1 MRFPTLWSGPSPGHQ
16 GPTLFAKAG
25 YRHAAARIR
34 RVRGQARY
42 NGGHLPF
49 PSDALLPTAL
59 RWLIYPFVV
68 LLGLA
73 AMVVAMVVIVLSLT
87 YPNLPSLEILTDYR
101 PKIPLRV
108 FTADGHL
115 LGEFG
120 EERRAVVSIQDVPA
134 IMKQAILAAEDERF
148 YQHGGIDTLGVLR
161 AVYTNLLSG
170 GKRQGASTITQQVA
184 KNFFLSSEK
193 TYTRKLYEALLAF
206 KIENNLSK
214 DQIFELYIN
223 QIFLGQ
229 RAYGFAAAAHIYFGK
244 PLADLTIAEA
254 AMLAGLPKAP
264 SAYNPV
270 VNPKRARIRQQY
282 VLRRMNEL
290 GYINDQQYKAALE
303 QALVIR
309 RDVNETPMHAE
320 FVTEMARQMTVER
333 FPEDAYT
340 RGLRV
345 YTTILRD
352 DQEAAYQSVRR
363 GVFDY
368 DRRHGYRGA
377 EAYVDLGE
385 INSEQDE
392 TLDELLADFPDSE
405 DLHPAIVLQADSK
418 KVRAYRRG
426 GDIVT
431 VSGDGLKF
439 AARMIDDKAPP
450 NKRLRRG
457 AVIRVQS
464 EDKSNWRIVQMPEVE
479 AAFLAADP
487 HDGAIRALVGG
498 FDFNRS
504 KFNHVT
510 QAWRQPGS
518 SFKPFIYSAALE
530 RGFTPASVINDEPIS
545 FPATVTGSQ
554 AWEPKNY
561 DGKYEGPMRMRTA
574 LAKSK
579 NMVSIRLLQA
589 SGVHFVQDYITRFG
603 FQASRH
609 PPYLTMALGAGSVT
623 LWEMVT
629 AYAVFANGGYRVRPY
644 IVREIQDEK
653 KQVLARAEPL
663 TAGDESLR
671 AIDPRNAF
679 LMDSMLRDVTIYGTA
694 ARASATL
701 KRKDLAG
708 KTGTTNE
715 HVDAWFCGYQQT
727 VVGCSWIGFD
737 QPRNLGNGETGG
749 TAALPTWIG
758 YMARVLKDA
767 PEAFL
772 PTPEGIV
779 AIDSQTSGKGPAQE
793 LFYKENAPSELE
805 PEPPVDNSKPED

>member
-1 MRFPTLWSGPSPGHQ
+1 
-16 GPTLFAKAG
+16 
-25 YRHAAARIR
+25 
-34 RVRGQARY
+34 
-42 NGGHLPF
+42 
-49 PSDALLPTAL
+49 LPTAL
-59 RWLIYPFVV
+59 RWLIYPLVV
-68 LLGLA
+68 VLGLA
-73 AMVVAMVVIVLSLT
+73 AIALAMGVVVLSLA

-101 PKIPLRV
+101 PKIPLRI

-120 EERRAVVSIQDVPA
+120 EERRAVVSFDEVPA
-134 IMKQAILAAEDERF
+134 ILKQAILAAEDERF
-148 YQHGGIDTLGVLR
+148 YQHGGVDTLGVLR
-161 AVYTNLLSG
+161 ALHANLLSG

-193 TYTRKLYEALLAF
+193 TYTRKFYEALLSF
-206 KIENNLSK
+206 EIERTLSK

-244 PLADLTIAEA
+244 PLAELTLAEA

-270 VNPKRARIRQQY
+270 VNPKRARIRQEY
-282 VLRRMNEL
+282 VLRRMNDL
-290 GYINDQQYKAALE
+290 GFIDDAQRETALQ

-309 RDVNETPMHAE
+309 REFSGTPIHAE
-320 FVTEMARQMTVER
+320 FVTEMARQIAAER
-333 FPEDAYT
+333 FPDDVYT

-345 YTTILRD
+345 YTTIVRE
-352 DQEAAYQSVRR
+352 DQEAAYASLRR
-363 GVFDY
+363 GVLDY

-377 EAYVDLGE
+377 EAYVDLTE
-385 INSEQDE
+385 ITSEQDE
-392 TLDELLADFPDSE
+392 ALEELLLDYHEAE
-405 DLHPAIVLQADSK
+405 DLQAAIVLQAETK
-418 KVRAYRRG
+418 KIRAYRRG
-426 GDIVT
+426 GEVIT
-431 VSGDGLKF
+431 ISGDGLRF
-439 AARMIDDKAPP
+439 AARMIDNKAPP

-457 AVIRVQS
+457 AIIRVQTD
-464 EDKSNWRIVQMPEVE
+464 DKGNWRIVQLPEVE

-487 HDGAIRALVGG
+487 SDGAIRALVGG

-504 KFNHVT
+504 EFNHVT

-530 RGFTPASVINDEPIS
+530 RGFTPASIINDEPVS

-589 SGVHFVQDYITRFG
+589 SGVRFVQDYVTRFG
-603 FQASRH
+603 FEAKRH

-623 LWEMVT
+623 PWEMVT
-629 AYAVFANGGYRVRPY
+629 GYAVFANGGYRVRPY
-644 IVREIQDEK
+644 IVREIQDYK
-653 KQVLARAEPL
+653 GQVLAQAEPI
-663 TAGDESLR
+663 TAGEESLR
-671 AIDPRNAF
+671 AIDPRNAY

-694 ARASATL
+694 ARAAATL
-701 KRKDLAG
+701 KRRDLAG

-727 VVGCSWIGFD
+727 VVACSWIGFD
-737 QPRNLGNGETGG
+737 KPRDLGKGETGG
-749 TAALPTWIG
+749 TAALPTWIA
-758 YMARVLKDA
+758 YMAKALKDA
-767 PEAFL
+767 PESL
-772 PTPEGIV
+772 PQAPKGIV
-779 AIDSQTSGKGPAQE
+779 SVPSPDRSKGPAE
-793 LFYKENAPSELE
+793 EVFYEENAPAEME
-805 PEPPVDNSKPED
+805 PEPPLDESIAPED